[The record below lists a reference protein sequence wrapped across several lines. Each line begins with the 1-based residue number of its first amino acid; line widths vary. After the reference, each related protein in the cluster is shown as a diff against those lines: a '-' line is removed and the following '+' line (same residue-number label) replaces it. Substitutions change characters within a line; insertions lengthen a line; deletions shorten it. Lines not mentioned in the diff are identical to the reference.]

1 MSSSS
6 PSSSS
11 ASTSSAPS
19 APSAP
24 WELFKVV
31 LGLHPFFVD
40 NIKYAQDWKTLV
52 MYSFI
57 FLVDLADAVI
67 DLILS
72 LQVSFGGS
80 EGGRGLGLLLGIMT
94 LVSRYVIHL
103 YGKIEATPIDIV
115 WMEMTVFMLEDGAA
129 ILLLA
134 KNPSSSSDVIQSISQ
149 ILTIICAVSFIL
161 GFIMLTDRY
170 TGIVSFRLKLSAPV
184 FMLFILIKEVL
195 IKQSVEDDNDP
206 LSGALE
212 EVSYIVYG
220 LGVLLYL
227 WITRMTLTNSTRAL
241 SVYADMQFLSVDDAD
256 SISGK
261 YVADDIADSERNTL
275 SVDDDD
281 DGNKDAKGSKY
292 NHAIKEKK
300 EDLQMKAEKTLL
312 KKSKIKSQPKGGS
325 VSDTGGNIAEENNTG
340 AVERNQNILST
351 TLNGDQLVGKDS
363 LEQLDNTGKL
373 KETRSNKFNIV
384 DSILD
389 EVQWICF

>member
-11 ASTSSAPS
+11 APTSSAL
-19 APSAP
+19 SAP

-72 LQVSFGGS
+72 LQVSFGGI

-103 YGKIEATPIDIV
+103 YGKIETPQPIDIV

-170 TGIVSFRLKLSAPV
+170 TGIVSFRLILSAPV

-220 LGVLLYL
+220 LGVLLFLY
-227 WITRMTLTNSTRAL
+227 ITRMTLTNSTRAL

-256 SISGK
+256 SMSGK

-312 KKSKIKSQPKGGS
+312 KESKIKSQPKGGS
-325 VSDTGGNIAEENNTG
+325 VSDTGGSIAEENNTG

>member
-1 MSSSS
+1 M
-6 PSSSS
+6 
-11 ASTSSAPS
+11 
-19 APSAP
+19 
-24 WELFKVV
+24 
-31 LGLHPFFVD
+31 FV
-40 NIKYAQDWKTLV
+40 T
-52 MYSFI
+52 YSFI

-72 LQVSFGGS
+72 LQVSFGGI

-103 YGKIEATPIDIV
+103 YGKIETPQPIDIV

-300 EDLQMKAEKTLL
+300 EDLQMKAEKTHL
-312 KKSKIKSQPKGGS
+312 KESKIKSQPKGGS
-325 VSDTGGNIAEENNTG
+325 VSDTGGSIAEENNTG

-363 LEQLDNTGKL
+363 LEQLKNIGKL
-373 KETRSNKFNIV
+373 KENRSNKFNIV
-384 DSILD
+384 GNV
-389 EVQWICF
+389 EGQEWW

>member
-11 ASTSSAPS
+11 ASTSS

-72 LQVSFGGS
+72 LQVSFGGI

-103 YGKIEATPIDIV
+103 YGKIETPQPIDIV

-170 TGIVSFRLKLSAPV
+170 TGIVSFRLILSAPV

-220 LGVLLYL
+220 LGVLLFLY
-227 WITRMTLTNSTRAL
+227 ITRMTLTNSTRAL

-312 KKSKIKSQPKGGS
+312 KESKIKSQPKGGS